1 LLSHGCIDPV
11 DTGCVLCDVSCVK
24 TISLTETAY
33 QRLLAWK
40 DGRTFSEVI
49 ENLVPRKGTLE
60 AAIKASQSLPKL
72 PDKDFPELETAIN
85 ATRGK
90 LSSSWS

>member
-1 LLSHGCIDPV
+1 M
-11 DTGCVLCDVSCVK
+11 K

-40 DGRTFSEVI
+40 DGLTFSQVI

-72 PDKDFPELETAIN
+72 SDEDFPSLEETIG
-85 ATRGK
+85 ATRKK
-90 LSSSWS
+90 LPSSWS

>member
-1 LLSHGCIDPV
+1 MEVTICLPHTV
-11 DTGCVLCDVSCVK
+11 FCVLCDVSYVK
-24 TISLTETAY
+24 TISLSETAY

-49 ENLVPRKGTLE
+49 EKLVPRKGTLE

-72 PDKDFPELETAIN
+72 PEKDFHALENAIN
-85 ATRGK
+85 ATRSK
-90 LSSSWS
+90 LPSSWN

>member
-1 LLSHGCIDPV
+1 
-11 DTGCVLCDVSCVK
+11 VK

-40 DGRTFSEVI
+40 EGRTFSEVI
-49 ENLVPRKGTLE
+49 EELVPRKGTLE
-60 AAIKASQSLPKL
+60 AAIKASQSLPRL
-72 PDKDFPELETAIN
+72 QEKDFSDLESAVN

>member
-1 LLSHGCIDPV
+1 MFY
-11 DTGCVLCDVSCVK
+11 VK

-40 DGRTFSEVI
+40 DGQTFSEVI
-49 ENLVPRKGTLE
+49 EKLVPRKGTLE

-72 PDKDFPELETAIN
+72 PDKDFTELEATIN
-85 ATRGK
+85 ATRRT